1 MCGRFT
7 TRKITKDGFEEILGE
22 EDWEEDDD
30 EVFPE
35 RFNIGPGQEST
46 VILDDG
52 DKVALKSLLWGFI
65 PSWSKEPKV
74 KVPTINAR
82 LETVEEKP
90 FYRDAFRRQ
99 RCLVPADG
107 YYEWLTDGKRKIP
120 YFLHLPDDT
129 PFAFAGLW
137 DTWEGQGADPFSS
150 YAILTTSAAPNIA
163 HIHHRMPV
171 LLPKDHWRAWLDPE
185 TPVDNARKSLGNL
198 VHNFEFH
205 TVSTEVNSIR
215 NQGAN
220 LVEPVSQAIQGELEF

>member
-7 TRKITKDGFEEILGE
+7 TRKITKEGFEEILGDE
-22 EDWEEDDD
+22 EWEEDD
-30 EVFPE
+30 ELPQ
-35 RFNIGPGQEST
+35 RFNIGPGQESP

-52 DKVALKSLLWGFI
+52 DKVAMKRLLWGFI
-65 PSWSKEPKV
+65 PNWSKEPKV

-90 FYRDAFRRQ
+90 FYREAFRKK

-120 YFLHLPDDT
+120 YFLHLPGDA

-137 DTWEGQGADPFSS
+137 DTWDGQGADPFSS

-171 LLPKDHWRAWLDPE
+171 LLPRKHWQAWLDPGTLPE
-185 TPVDNARKSLGNL
+185 ATQKALGTL

-205 TVSTEVNSIR
+205 TVSMEVNNIR
-215 NQGAN
+215 NQGPD